1 MYTLIILIVGSISLK
16 WLLMWDKSIK
26 NKNDILEYL
35 PKNEKL
41 LRIFLGLTLFSL
53 IIVLLLITIYLP

>member
-41 LRIFLGLTLFSL
+41 LRIFLALTLFSL